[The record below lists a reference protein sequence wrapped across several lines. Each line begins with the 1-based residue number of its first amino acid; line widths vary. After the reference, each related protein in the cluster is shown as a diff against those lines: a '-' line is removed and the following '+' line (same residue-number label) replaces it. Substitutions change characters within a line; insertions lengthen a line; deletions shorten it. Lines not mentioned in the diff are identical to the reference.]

1 MKPYESLIDK
11 ARWVRCET
19 LKLHKHAPESRL
31 ASSLSAVEILVSLY
45 YGGFVRYDSA
55 DAFSEQR
62 DRMIISKGHGSV
74 SLYPILADLGFFSK
88 DQLGRINQPG
98 ALLRAIPD
106 MTIPGFDTI
115 NGALGHGLGIACGT
129 ALALKAKGLDRKVFA
144 LCGDGE
150 LNEGSIW
157 EAVMFAAFHKLSNLT
172 LIIDDNEISMLG
184 YQRDILGLSPLATKF
199 DAFGWESVD
208 VDGHSIEQLCRV
220 FKELEAETSDKPK
233 VIVARTVKGKGV
245 PLLEGDPLCHVK
257 SLSPDQIN
265 VLLKEYE

>member
-1 MKPYESLIDK
+1 
-11 ARWVRCET
+11 
-19 LKLHKHAPESRL
+19 
-31 ASSLSAVEILVSLY
+31 
-45 YGGFVRYDSA
+45 
-55 DAFSEQR
+55 
-62 DRMIISKGHGSV
+62 
-74 SLYPILADLGFFSK
+74 
-88 DQLGRINQPG
+88 
-98 ALLRAIPD
+98 
-106 MTIPGFDTI
+106 
-115 NGALGHGLGIACGT
+115 
-129 ALALKAKGLDRKVFA
+129 
-144 LCGDGE
+144 
-150 LNEGSIW
+150 
-157 EAVMFAAFHKLSNLT
+157 MFAAFHKLSNLT

-220 FKELEAETSDKPK
+220 FKELEAETSDKPR